1 MSLYDRP
8 QHYLDIFGFI
18 IQYPELTAEEWLIV
32 CFNLLGLIGLIL
44 IFISIIVFA
53 VSKISDALQDCD

>member
-18 IQYPELTAEEWLIV
+18 IQYPELTAYEWFLV
-32 CFNLLGLIGLIL
+32 CFNLIGLIGLIVL
-44 IFISIIVFA
+44 AIALPIFFYISLRD
-53 VSKISDALQDCD
+53 SQQ

>member
-8 QHYLDIFGFI
+8 QHYIDIFVFI
-18 IQYPELTAEEWLIV
+18 IQYPELTAEEWVIV
-32 CFNLLGLIGLIL
+32 FFNLLGLIGLIL

-53 VSKISDALQDCD
+53 VTKISDALQDCD

>member
-18 IQYPELTAEEWLIV
+18 IQYPELTAEEWAIV
-32 CFNLLGLIGLIL
+32 CFNLLGLIGLII
-44 IFISIIVFA
+44 IFISILVFA
-53 VSKISDALQDCD
+53 VIKISDAIKDFD